1 MTKILIATKND
12 GKAREYRKL
21 FEPKGIEVITLK
33 DLNEQVEIIENG
45 KTFSEN
51 ALIKA
56 QTLTDK
62 LNIPV
67 LADDSGLVVDA
78 LNGAPGIYSARYA
91 GDHDDEANNKKLLE
105 ELKKVPDEKRTA
117 HFHCSIVAT
126 APDKTPLEANGDV
139 YGLIAHEKHGED
151 GFGYDPLFYYPEF
164 GKTFGEIG
172 MEEKIRSV
180 IVQRQPKIC
189 WKSLTNGGT
198 NRGHGDALFN
208 RKRQSWRSRYF
219 MQTC

>member
-1 MTKILIATKND
+1 MTKILIATKNA

-21 FEPKGIEVITLK
+21 FETKGIEVITLK

-172 MEEKIRSV
+172 MEEKNKVSHRA
-180 IVQRQPKIC
+180 KATENLLEKFDE
-189 WKSLTNGGT
+189 WWNE
-198 NRGHGDALFN
+198 
-208 RKRQSWRSRYF
+208 
-219 MQTC
+219 

>member
-78 LNGAPGIYSARYA
+78 LNGESILQGMRVIMMM
-91 GDHDDEANNKKLLE
+91 KLTT
-105 ELKKVPDEKRTA
+105 KS
-117 HFHCSIVAT
+117 FW
-126 APDKTPLEANGDV
+126 
-139 YGLIAHEKHGED
+139 KH
-151 GFGYDPLFYYPEF
+151 
-164 GKTFGEIG
+164 
-172 MEEKIRSV
+172 
-180 IVQRQPKIC
+180 
-189 WKSLTNGGT
+189 
-198 NRGHGDALFN
+198 
-208 RKRQSWRSRYF
+208 
-219 MQTC
+219 

>member
-1 MTKILIATKND
+1 MK
-12 GKAREYRKL
+12 E
-21 FEPKGIEVITLK
+21 
-33 DLNEQVEIIENG
+33 LNEQVEIIENG

-105 ELKKVPDEKRTA
+105 ALKKVPDEKRTA

-172 MEEKIRSV
+172 MEEKNKVSHRA
-180 IVQRQPKIC
+180 KATENLLEKFDE
-189 WKSLTNGGT
+189 WWNE
-198 NRGHGDALFN
+198 
-208 RKRQSWRSRYF
+208 
-219 MQTC
+219 

>member
-12 GKAREYRKL
+12 GKACEYRKL

-62 LNIPV
+62 LNIPA

-105 ELKKVPDEKRTA
+105 ALKKVPDEKRTA

-139 YGLIAHEKHGED
+139 YGLIAHENHGED

-172 MEEKIRSV
+172 MEEKNKVSHRA
-180 IVQRQPKIC
+180 KATENLLEKFDE
-189 WKSLTNGGT
+189 WWNE
-198 NRGHGDALFN
+198 
-208 RKRQSWRSRYF
+208 
-219 MQTC
+219 

>member
-12 GKAREYRKL
+12 GKAREYCKL

-105 ELKKVPDEKRTA
+105 ALKKVPDEKRTA
-117 HFHCSIVAT
+117 PFHCSIVAT

-172 MEEKIRSV
+172 MEEKNKVSHRA
-180 IVQRQPKIC
+180 KATEN
-189 WKSLTNGGT
+189 L
-198 NRGHGDALFN
+198 L
-208 RKRQSWRSRYF
+208 
-219 MQTC
+219 

>member
-45 KTFSEN
+45 RTFSEN

-67 LADDSGLVVDA
+67 
-78 LNGAPGIYSARYA
+78 
-91 GDHDDEANNKKLLE
+91 
-105 ELKKVPDEKRTA
+105 
-117 HFHCSIVAT
+117 FM
-126 APDKTPLEANGDV
+126 KT
-139 YGLIAHEKHGED
+139 I
-151 GFGYDPLFYYPEF
+151 FF
-164 GKTFGEIG
+164 
-172 MEEKIRSV
+172 
-180 IVQRQPKIC
+180 
-189 WKSLTNGGT
+189 SLTWI
-198 NRGHGDALFN
+198 APV
-208 RKRQSWRSRYF
+208 RSF
-219 MQTC
+219 SS

>member
-12 GKAREYRKL
+12 GKAREYCKL

-172 MEEKIRSV
+172 MEEKNKVSHRA
-180 IVQRQPKIC
+180 KATENLLEKFDE
-189 WKSLTNGGT
+189 WWNE
-198 NRGHGDALFN
+198 
-208 RKRQSWRSRYF
+208 
-219 MQTC
+219 

>member
-12 GKAREYRKL
+12 GKAREYLKL

-105 ELKKVPDEKRTA
+105 ALKKVPDEKRTA

-172 MEEKIRSV
+172 MEEKNKVSHRA
-180 IVQRQPKIC
+180 KATENLLEKFDE
-189 WKSLTNGGT
+189 WWNE
-198 NRGHGDALFN
+198 
-208 RKRQSWRSRYF
+208 
-219 MQTC
+219 

>member
-1 MTKILIATKND
+1 MTKILIATKNV

-105 ELKKVPDEKRTA
+105 ALKKVPDEKRTA

-172 MEEKIRSV
+172 MEEKNKVSHRA
-180 IVQRQPKIC
+180 KATENLLEKFDE
-189 WKSLTNGGT
+189 WWNE
-198 NRGHGDALFN
+198 
-208 RKRQSWRSRYF
+208 
-219 MQTC
+219 

>member
-12 GKAREYRKL
+12 GKAREDRKL
-21 FEPKGIEVITLK
+21 FEHKGIEVITLK

-45 KTFSEN
+45 RTFSEN

-172 MEEKIRSV
+172 MEEKNKVSHRA
-180 IVQRQPKIC
+180 KATENLLEKFDE
-189 WKSLTNGGT
+189 WWNE
-198 NRGHGDALFN
+198 
-208 RKRQSWRSRYF
+208 
-219 MQTC
+219 

>member
-12 GKAREYRKL
+12 GKAREYHKL

-105 ELKKVPDEKRTA
+105 ALKKVPDEKRTA

-172 MEEKIRSV
+172 MEEKNKVSHRA
-180 IVQRQPKIC
+180 KATENLLEKFDE
-189 WKSLTNGGT
+189 WWNE
-198 NRGHGDALFN
+198 
-208 RKRQSWRSRYF
+208 
-219 MQTC
+219 

>member
-33 DLNEQVEIIENG
+33 DLNEQVEIIEDG

-67 LADDSGLVVDA
+67 LGDDSGLVVDA

-139 YGLIAHEKHGED
+139 YGLIAHEKHGSLD
-151 GFGYDPLFYYPEF
+151 SSFHAASSNTLA
-164 GKTFGEIG
+164 I
-172 MEEKIRSV
+172 
-180 IVQRQPKIC
+180 
-189 WKSLTNGGT
+189 KSLFQFFVAILLVIK
-198 NRGHGDALFN
+198 RFN
-208 RKRQSWRSRYF
+208 IYSAAK
-219 MQTC
+219 

>member
-45 KTFSEN
+45 RTFSEN

-91 GDHDDEANNKKLLE
+91 GDHDDEANNKKILE

-172 MEEKIRSV
+172 MEEKNKVSHRA
-180 IVQRQPKIC
+180 KATENLLEKFDE
-189 WKSLTNGGT
+189 WWNE
-198 NRGHGDALFN
+198 
-208 RKRQSWRSRYF
+208 
-219 MQTC
+219 

>member
-78 LNGAPGIYSARYA
+78 LNGAPGIYS
-91 GDHDDEANNKKLLE
+91 
-105 ELKKVPDEKRTA
+105 
-117 HFHCSIVAT
+117 
-126 APDKTPLEANGDV
+126 NGDV

-172 MEEKIRSV
+172 MEEKNKVSHRA
-180 IVQRQPKIC
+180 KATENLLEKFDE
-189 WKSLTNGGT
+189 WWNE
-198 NRGHGDALFN
+198 
-208 RKRQSWRSRYF
+208 
-219 MQTC
+219 

>member
-12 GKAREYRKL
+12 GKACEYRKL

-172 MEEKIRSV
+172 MEEKNKVSHRA
-180 IVQRQPKIC
+180 KATENLLEKFDE
-189 WKSLTNGGT
+189 WWNE
-198 NRGHGDALFN
+198 
-208 RKRQSWRSRYF
+208 
-219 MQTC
+219 

>member
-1 MTKILIATKND
+1 MTKILIATKNA

-105 ELKKVPDEKRTA
+105 NLKKVPDEKRTA

-139 YGLIAHEKHGED
+139 YGMIAHEKHGED

-172 MEEKIRSV
+172 MEEKNKVSHRA
-180 IVQRQPKIC
+180 KATENLLEKFDE
-189 WKSLTNGGT
+189 WWNE
-198 NRGHGDALFN
+198 
-208 RKRQSWRSRYF
+208 
-219 MQTC
+219 

>member
-21 FEPKGIEVITLK
+21 FEQKGIEVITLK
-33 DLNEQVEIIENG
+33 ELNEQVEIIENG

-105 ELKKVPDEKRTA
+105 ALKKVPDEKRTA

-172 MEEKIRSV
+172 MEEKNKVSHRA
-180 IVQRQPKIC
+180 KATENLLEKFDE
-189 WKSLTNGGT
+189 WWNE
-198 NRGHGDALFN
+198 
-208 RKRQSWRSRYF
+208 
-219 MQTC
+219 

>member
-1 MTKILIATKND
+1 MTKILIATKNE
-12 GKAREYRKL
+12 GKAREYRRL
-21 FEPKGIEVITLK
+21 FESRGIKVITLK
-33 DLNEQVEIIENG
+33 DLNEQVEIVENG
-45 KTFSEN
+45 RTFSEN

-62 LNIPV
+62 LNLPV

-105 ELKKVPDEKRTA
+105 ELRNVPDEKRTA

-126 APDKTPLEANGDV
+126 APDKMPLEASGDV

-164 GKTFGEIG
+164 GRTFGEVG
-172 MEEKIRSV
+172 MEEKNKVSHRA
-180 IVQRQPKIC
+180 KATENLLKKFDE
-189 WKSLTNGGT
+189 WWNE
-198 NRGHGDALFN
+198 
-208 RKRQSWRSRYF
+208 
-219 MQTC
+219 

>member
-1 MTKILIATKND
+1 MTKILIATQND

-62 LNIPV
+62 LNLPV

-126 APDKTPLEANGDV
+126 APGKTPLEANGDV

-172 MEEKIRSV
+172 MEEKNKVSHRA
-180 IVQRQPKIC
+180 KATENLLEKFDE
-189 WKSLTNGGT
+189 WWNE
-198 NRGHGDALFN
+198 
-208 RKRQSWRSRYF
+208 
-219 MQTC
+219 

>member
-12 GKAREYRKL
+12 CKAREYRKL

-45 KTFSEN
+45 RTFSEN

-172 MEEKIRSV
+172 MEEKNKVSHRA
-180 IVQRQPKIC
+180 KATENLLEKFDE
-189 WKSLTNGGT
+189 WWNE
-198 NRGHGDALFN
+198 
-208 RKRQSWRSRYF
+208 
-219 MQTC
+219 

>member
-21 FEPKGIEVITLK
+21 FELKGIEVITLK

-105 ELKKVPDEKRTA
+105 ALKKVPDEKRTA

-172 MEEKIRSV
+172 MEEKNKVSHRA
-180 IVQRQPKIC
+180 KATENLLEKFDE
-189 WKSLTNGGT
+189 WWNE
-198 NRGHGDALFN
+198 
-208 RKRQSWRSRYF
+208 
-219 MQTC
+219 

>member
-12 GKAREYRKL
+12 GKAREYCKL

-62 LNIPV
+62 LNIPA

-105 ELKKVPDEKRTA
+105 ALKKVPDEKRTA

-172 MEEKIRSV
+172 MEEKNKVSHRA
-180 IVQRQPKIC
+180 KATENLLEKFDE
-189 WKSLTNGGT
+189 WWNE
-198 NRGHGDALFN
+198 
-208 RKRQSWRSRYF
+208 
-219 MQTC
+219 

>member
-78 LNGAPGIYSARYA
+78 LNGAPG
-91 GDHDDEANNKKLLE
+91 
-105 ELKKVPDEKRTA
+105 
-117 HFHCSIVAT
+117 
-126 APDKTPLEANGDV
+126 
-139 YGLIAHEKHGED
+139 
-151 GFGYDPLFYYPEF
+151 
-164 GKTFGEIG
+164 
-172 MEEKIRSV
+172 
-180 IVQRQPKIC
+180 

>member
-12 GKAREYRKL
+12 GKAREYCKL

-105 ELKKVPDEKRTA
+105 ALKKVPDEKRTA

-172 MEEKIRSV
+172 MEEKNKVSHRA
-180 IVQRQPKIC
+180 KATENLLEKFDE
-189 WKSLTNGGT
+189 WWNE
-198 NRGHGDALFN
+198 
-208 RKRQSWRSRYF
+208 
-219 MQTC
+219 